1 MATVLRQA
9 QGERWRARLPS
20 TGSGGT
26 WRASSLRQAQ
36 GERWRARLPSNDGG
50 RDSLRQAPFDRLPS
64 TGSLRQA
71 PFDRLRANDGGRDSH
86 SPLTPHSLVHI
97 LSPTAT

>member
-20 TGSGGT
+20 TGSGRT
-26 WRASSLRQAQ
+26 MV
-36 GERWRARLPSNDGG
+36 GET
-50 RDSLRQAPFDRLPS
+50 PFDRLRANDGGP
-64 TGSLRQA
+64 GSLRQA